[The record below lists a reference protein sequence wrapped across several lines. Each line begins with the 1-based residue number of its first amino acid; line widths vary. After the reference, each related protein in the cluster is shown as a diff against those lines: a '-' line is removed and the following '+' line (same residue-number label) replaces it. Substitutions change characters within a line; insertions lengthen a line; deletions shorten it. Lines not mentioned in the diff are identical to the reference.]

1 MSTTSL
7 ESLLQ
12 SDGSLGSE
20 WSSISSDS
28 GTVTD
33 NHYYPAQPKSRV
45 TMIYMLTQAM
55 IGEFL
60 YKYTRRTIGKEHG
73 ERRHKR
79 FFWLHPFTRTL
90 YWSDS
95 DPGSSNVSEPS
106 ARSGGYP
113 PIFHLFEI

>member
-1 MSTTSL
+1 M
-7 ESLLQ
+7 Q

-33 NHYYPAQPKSRV
+33 NHYYPAQPKSRA

-60 YKYTRRTIGKEHG
+60 YKYTRRTIGKGHG

-79 FFWLHPFTRTL
+79 FFWLDAYNRTL
-90 YWSDS
+90 WWSDAA
-95 DPGSSNVSEPS
+95 PGSSNISSKFS
-106 ARSGGYP
+106 AKSGGYP